1 MDTSSQEIKNSGD
14 VESVA
19 PNPKTLCRDESA
31 PATAWSSPV
40 PKRKPVP
47 GPAPVPETTTGA
59 AYGEVKGARPSPGQ
73 KRSWPSLDLSLLWRR
88 RRKLVIITIAIA
100 VVLLALIIGLA
111 VGLTVGK
118 NHNNNLPLP
127 TANGGP
133 YDGDLTYYNP
143 GLGACGI
150 TSTDTEM
157 ICAVSHI
164 LFDAAST
171 GSDPNDNPLCG
182 MKLRLRR
189 DDKSV
194 DVTIVDRCVG
204 CAVTD
209 IDVTTAVFKELAEID
224 QGRVSV
230 EWSWL
235 QKPPVT
241 VS

>member
-1 MDTSSQEIKNSGD
+1 MDNYSQETKSSAD
-14 VESVA
+14 VESLA
-19 PNPKTLCRDESA
+19 PNPKTLSRDGSTPAA
-31 PATAWSSPV
+31 PWSTV

-47 GPAPVPETTTGA
+47 NPAPVPETTTGVLH
-59 AYGEVKGARPSPGQ
+59 GDVQGARSSSGQ
-73 KRSWPSLDLSLLWRR
+73 KWSWPSIDLSLLWRR
-88 RRKLVIITIAIA
+88 RRKLVIIGIAIA
-100 VVLLALIIGLA
+100 VLLLALIIGLA

-118 NHNNNLPLP
+118 KHNSNLPLP

-133 YDGDLTYYNP
+133 YEGDLTYYNP

-150 TSTDTEM
+150 TSTDSEM
-157 ICAVSHI
+157 ICAISHI

-209 IDVTTAVFKELAEID
+209 IDVAPAVFEKLAEID
-224 QGRVSV
+224 DGRVSV
-230 EWSWL
+230 KWSWL
-235 QKPPVT
+235 QKPPVN